1 MPVLIKTKVYILVR
15 DIVNT
20 RLNHFNKNKKNKHEL
35 RLRYC
40 QRWDCLTGPGCESYK
55 RIMCV
60 LYIVC
65 PVSGSQYIMSDM

>member
-20 RLNHFNKNKKNKHEL
+20 RLNHFNKNKKNKHKL

-40 QRWDCLTGPGCESYK
+40 QRWDCLIGQGCECCK

-60 LYIVC
+60 LHIIR
-65 PVSGSQYIMSDM
+65 PVRGSQYIMSDK

>member
-20 RLNHFNKNKKNKHEL
+20 RLNHFNKNKKDKQKL

-40 QRWDCLTGPGCESYK
+40 QRWDCLYIYIYVLYIACIIVYK
-55 RIMCV
+55 RI
-60 LYIVC
+60 LSNFSLALT
-65 PVSGSQYIMSDM
+65 P